1 MRTMFR
7 VAGVVWLAAAF
18 ASCTTQ
24 GIYDGATRVPGTSIA
39 DGTLQGDVAQAIAM
53 SEMIYSDGCKKPKI
67 VNTDVVESPA
77 RLNVDRWVE
86 RWTVDRCGTAI
97 YYRVELTPSKGGGT
111 DYDVSM
117 IEDTRPAGNPDRPQ

>member
-1 MRTMFR
+1 
-7 VAGVVWLAAAF
+7 
-18 ASCTTQ
+18 
-24 GIYDGATRVPGTSIA
+24 
-39 DGTLQGDVAQAIAM
+39 M
-53 SEMIYSDGCKKPKI
+53 SEEIYSDGCKNPTI

-86 RWTVDRCGTAI
+86 RWTVDRCGTPI